1 VNHSKVFSL
10 HLKASP
16 CEEDSF
22 PQLKKDPSADHMQTF
37 TFCHLNTKIISALC
51 WGRPALRCLP
61 QSSRGEPLAGRE
73 ATAPSI
79 IIEIREVQWRE
90 EMPPDGGVITPK
102 DIQMQPFR
110 FKS

>member
-1 VNHSKVFSL
+1 MCRHPVEHSPSILYAPTFGIHVNEAITHTDIKL
-10 HLKASP
+10 A
-16 CEEDSF
+16 
-22 PQLKKDPSADHMQTF
+22 AI
-37 TFCHLNTKIISALC
+37 LNNLLVNT
-51 WGRPALRCLP
+51 PALFKCCYTGTGIE
-61 QSSRGEPLAGRE
+61 GEPLAGRE

-90 EMPPDGGVITPK
+90 ETPPNGGVVTPK